1 MNSGEKSESI
11 SSLSFIYAF
20 INEET
25 NNSSVCSINIP
36 SDLILLT
43 ICKMTRS

>member
-11 SSLSFIYAF
+11 SSLSFYAF